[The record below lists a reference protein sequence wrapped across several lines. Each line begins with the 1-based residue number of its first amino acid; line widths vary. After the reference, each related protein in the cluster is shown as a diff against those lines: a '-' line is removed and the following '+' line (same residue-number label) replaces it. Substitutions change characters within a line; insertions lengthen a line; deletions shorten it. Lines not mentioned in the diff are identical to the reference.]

1 VDRLTKIVLFFP
13 IKMTNSVDKL
23 ARMYVNEVV
32 KLHDVLVSIVSDRD
46 LDLHHDCGQVS
57 NVL

>member
-1 VDRLTKIVLFFP
+1 VDRLTKTVLFFP

-46 LDLHHDCGQVS
+46 PRFTS
-57 NVL
+57 